1 MKRPALV
8 SLLSAALVGCGG
20 MGEVRTLGRY
30 DFSYRIEGDARVAPL
45 QIFDDGQQTYFQFR
59 EAQPAIF
66 AINGDKQLVI
76 VAAQRDGSYVV
87 ASRIEREFVFLLD
100 GDKSR
105 AGAKYIGKQ
114 NRMVLPQELAALRD
128 PDPAPAPQPPTIPL
142 SHQVPFEAGSARLDA
157 ASQHALDQLLPPAM
171 TAKGVVILA
180 NPVVRGGDRGISLM
194 RGVAVRTW
202 LVQHGIGRR
211 RIVIKTTAAVLAR
224 DHCEVQLVPAESPKD
239 STLATTDDIQG
250 RKPALYGAAQPIATS
265 TPAQPRLVDRDV
277 GMASPN
283 RLRP

>member
-1 MKRPALV
+1 MKRCTLV
-8 SLLSAALVGCGG
+8 SLLSAALIGCGG

-30 DFSYRIEGDARVAPL
+30 DFSYRIEGDARVAPV
-45 QIFDDGQQTYFQFR
+45 QIFDDGQQTFFQFR
-59 EAQPAIF
+59 GAQPAIF
-66 AINGDKQLVI
+66 AIDGDKQLVT
-76 VAAQRDGSYVV
+76 VVAQRDGQYVV
-87 ASRIEREFVFLLD
+87 ARRIEREFVFLLD

-114 NRMVLPQELAALRD
+114 NRRVLPQELAALRD
-128 PDPAPAPQPPTIPL
+128 PEPAPAVPPLTTTP
-142 SHQVPFEAGSARLDA
+142 SVQVPFGAGKAQLDA
-157 ASQHALDQLLPPAM
+157 ASHRALDELLPRAT

-180 NPVVRGGDRGISLM
+180 NPVVRGGDRGVSLM

-211 RIVIKTTAAVLAR
+211 RVVIKTTTAALAP
-224 DHCEVQLVPAESPKD
+224 DHCEVQLIPPEPPKD
-239 STLATTDDIQG
+239 SNLATTGDLQ
-250 RKPALYGAAQPIATS
+250 RPQPAIYGAAQPIATS

-277 GMASPN
+277 SMAGPN